1 MLDLLAVQSSTA
13 NATVITL
20 AYTLLLAFVLSSIIG
35 WTYERTF
42 LGLSYSRNYVQALV
56 LSSVVAATVMQAIG
70 DNVGRGLGMLGA
82 LSIVRF
88 RTSFK
93 DPRDIMFIF
102 AALGAGIGCGVYA
115 WGAAVGGTLAFCIV
129 AFLLS
134 RTGLGTKHFFDGMLR
149 FAMPNTS
156 EPRLETEKILRKN
169 LKTFILITMRE
180 VNGGERIDV
189 AYQIKLKASK
199 PAAEVLAELSKVE
212 GLSDIQFMMQDATTD
227 MWGRNENGFEKHI
240 PHFFY
245 LQAQTFYRLDSGRS
259 GRGGSGVFLP
269 GKRGPVPGHCRSF
282 GNHY

>member
-13 NATVITL
+13 NATIITL

-212 GLSDIQFMMQDATTD
+212 GLSDIQFMMQDATTE
-227 MWGRNENGFEKHI
+227 M
-240 PHFFY
+240 
-245 LQAQTFYRLDSGRS
+245 
-259 GRGGSGVFLP
+259 
-269 GKRGPVPGHCRSF
+269 
-282 GNHY
+282 

>member
-13 NATVITL
+13 NATIITL

-189 AYQIKLKASK
+189 AYQIKLRASK

-227 MWGRNENGFEKHI
+227 M
-240 PHFFY
+240 
-245 LQAQTFYRLDSGRS
+245 
-259 GRGGSGVFLP
+259 
-269 GKRGPVPGHCRSF
+269 
-282 GNHY
+282 

>member
-13 NATVITL
+13 NATIITL

-56 LSSVVAATVMQAIG
+56 LISVVAATVMQAIG

-115 WGAAVGGTLAFCIV
+115 WGAAVGGTLAFCVV

-212 GLSDIQFMMQDATTD
+212 GLSDIQFMMQDATTE
-227 MWGRNENGFEKHI
+227 M
-240 PHFFY
+240 
-245 LQAQTFYRLDSGRS
+245 
-259 GRGGSGVFLP
+259 
-269 GKRGPVPGHCRSF
+269 
-282 GNHY
+282 

>member
-13 NATVITL
+13 NATIITL

-115 WGAAVGGTLAFCIV
+115 WGAAVGGTLAFCVV

-199 PAAEVLAELSKVE
+199 PAADILAELAKVE

-227 MWGRNENGFEKHI
+227 M
-240 PHFFY
+240 
-245 LQAQTFYRLDSGRS
+245 
-259 GRGGSGVFLP
+259 
-269 GKRGPVPGHCRSF
+269 
-282 GNHY
+282 

>member
-13 NATVITL
+13 NATIITL

-115 WGAAVGGTLAFCIV
+115 WGAAVGGTLAFCVV

-212 GLSDIQFMMQDATTD
+212 GLSDIQFMMQDAK
-227 MWGRNENGFEKHI
+227 W
-240 PHFFY
+240 
-245 LQAQTFYRLDSGRS
+245 L
-259 GRGGSGVFLP
+259 
-269 GKRGPVPGHCRSF
+269 
-282 GNHY
+282 

>member
-13 NATVITL
+13 NATIITL

-189 AYQIKLKASK
+189 AYQIKLRANK
-199 PAAEVLAELSKVE
+199 PAAEVLAELAKVE

-227 MWGRNENGFEKHI
+227 M
-240 PHFFY
+240 
-245 LQAQTFYRLDSGRS
+245 
-259 GRGGSGVFLP
+259 
-269 GKRGPVPGHCRSF
+269 
-282 GNHY
+282 

>member
-13 NATVITL
+13 NATIITL

-115 WGAAVGGTLAFCIV
+115 WGAAVGGTLAFCVV

-156 EPRLETEKILRKN
+156 EPRMAVENIMRKN
-169 LKTFILITMRE
+169 LKTYILITMRE

-199 PAAEVLAELSKVE
+199 PAADILAELAKVE

-227 MWGRNENGFEKHI
+227 M
-240 PHFFY
+240 
-245 LQAQTFYRLDSGRS
+245 
-259 GRGGSGVFLP
+259 
-269 GKRGPVPGHCRSF
+269 
-282 GNHY
+282 

>member
-1 MLDLLAVQSSTA
+1 
-13 NATVITL
+13 
-20 AYTLLLAFVLSSIIG
+20 
-35 WTYERTF
+35 
-42 LGLSYSRNYVQALV
+42 
-56 LSSVVAATVMQAIG
+56 
-70 DNVGRGLGMLGA
+70 MLGA

-115 WGAAVGGTLAFCIV
+115 WGAAVGGTLAFCVV

-199 PAAEVLAELSKVE
+199 PAADILAELAKVD

-227 MWGRNENGFEKHI
+227 M
-240 PHFFY
+240 
-245 LQAQTFYRLDSGRS
+245 
-259 GRGGSGVFLP
+259 
-269 GKRGPVPGHCRSF
+269 
-282 GNHY
+282 

>member
-13 NATVITL
+13 NATIITL

-115 WGAAVGGTLAFCIV
+115 WGAAVGGTLAFCVV

-189 AYQIKLKASK
+189 AYQIKLRASK

-227 MWGRNENGFEKHI
+227 M
-240 PHFFY
+240 
-245 LQAQTFYRLDSGRS
+245 
-259 GRGGSGVFLP
+259 
-269 GKRGPVPGHCRSF
+269 
-282 GNHY
+282 